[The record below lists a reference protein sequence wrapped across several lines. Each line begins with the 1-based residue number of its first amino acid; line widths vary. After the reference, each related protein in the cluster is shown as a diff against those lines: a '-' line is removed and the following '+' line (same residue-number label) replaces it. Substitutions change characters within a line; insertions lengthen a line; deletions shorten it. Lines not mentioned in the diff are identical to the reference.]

1 MTRVNKPFHSENTS
15 TLVERVPGGRGM
27 EEGGGG
33 GGGEGFFKKKGG
45 GGGRS
50 FYTTTHYCLKG
61 FVTFQSHT
69 CSFVVFQLITLE
81 PGKC

>member
-15 TLVERVPGGRGM
+15 TLLEVPGGRGM
-27 EEGGGG
+27 EGGGG
-33 GGGEGFFKKKGG
+33 GGGGG
-45 GGGRS
+45 S
-50 FYTTTHYCLKG
+50 FCTTPHYCLKG

-69 CSFVVFQLITLE
+69 CSFVVFQLRITLE